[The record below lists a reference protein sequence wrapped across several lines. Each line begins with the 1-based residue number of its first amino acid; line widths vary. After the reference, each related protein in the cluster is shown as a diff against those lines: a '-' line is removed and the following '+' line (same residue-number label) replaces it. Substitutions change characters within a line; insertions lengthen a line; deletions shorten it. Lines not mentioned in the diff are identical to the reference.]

1 MTENKP
7 MQSVQHDNAVI
18 RQLLATC
25 EMHRSFL
32 FALLDD
38 IDTAGDIA
46 KADDKLYRS
55 IVEKTHRRRFEVAST
70 DGYSVTFS
78 GSTPAIT
85 TYEMQKSV
93 TDPKDGP

>member
-1 MTENKP
+1 MSDKR
-7 MQSVQHDNAVI
+7 DDAVT

-25 EMHRSFL
+25 EMHRKFL
-32 FALLDD
+32 FDLLDD

-55 IVEKTHRRRFEVAST
+55 IVEKAHRRRFEVAST

-78 GSTPAIT
+78 GSAPAIPT
-85 TYEMQKSV
+85 DEMQKSV